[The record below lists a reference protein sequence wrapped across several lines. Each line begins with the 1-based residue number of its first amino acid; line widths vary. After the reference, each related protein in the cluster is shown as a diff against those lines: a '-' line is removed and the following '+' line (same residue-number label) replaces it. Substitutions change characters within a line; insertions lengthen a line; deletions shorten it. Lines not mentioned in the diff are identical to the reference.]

1 MTRTEAE
8 IETAI
13 FDAIEAFH
21 TAAQGKGREAMLLA
35 VGGLVALERLAMVL
49 LGEEHPTT
57 LALTA
62 ARAMRDVGGE
72 MGVVVELAVVD
83 ADGDEPDGERWS

>member
-1 MTRTEAE
+1 
-8 IETAI
+8 
-13 FDAIEAFH
+13 
-21 TAAQGKGREAMLLA
+21 
-35 VGGLVALERLAMVL
+35 MVL